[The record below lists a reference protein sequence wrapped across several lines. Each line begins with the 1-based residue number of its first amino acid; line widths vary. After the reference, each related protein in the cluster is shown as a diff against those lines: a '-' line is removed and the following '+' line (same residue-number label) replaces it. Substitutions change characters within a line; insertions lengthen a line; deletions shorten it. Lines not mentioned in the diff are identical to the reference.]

1 MKKILFLRTTLIFI
15 SCTKDKEN
23 TTVEEEEEEEKNL
36 SL

>member
-1 MKKILFLRTTLIFI
+1 MKKILFLLTTLIFI

-23 TTVEEEEEEEKNL
+23 TTVVGEEEKKL